1 MKVRES
7 KILMATQVVN
17 VRVNTPRLMS
27 DITKSRLIFYSN
39 CLLTNLHEAAGRK
52 AAMESGWVLHVR
64 LIVPLT
70 SSHVFLVLHATFC
83 STCVTMSVFDTCWLV
98 HRLKLTMFSYLSNEV
113 IWELHSLCIGN
124 NLKNFQPQSSNL

>member
-27 DITKSRLIFYSN
+27 DTTKSRLIFYSN

-52 AAMESGWVLHVR
+52 AAMESG
-64 LIVPLT
+64 
-70 SSHVFLVLHATFC
+70 
-83 STCVTMSVFDTCWLV
+83 
-98 HRLKLTMFSYLSNEV
+98 
-113 IWELHSLCIGN
+113 
-124 NLKNFQPQSSNL
+124 